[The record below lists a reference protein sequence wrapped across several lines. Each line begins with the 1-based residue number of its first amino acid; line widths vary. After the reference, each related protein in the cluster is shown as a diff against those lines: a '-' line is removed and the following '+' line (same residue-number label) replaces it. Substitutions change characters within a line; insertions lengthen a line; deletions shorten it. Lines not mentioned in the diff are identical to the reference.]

1 MTGPT
6 NVMPEHVKR
15 YMGRDA
21 QRMNI
26 LAGRI
31 IAETVRSTLGPK
43 GMDKMLVDDL
53 GDIVITNDGVTIL
66 KEMSVEHPAAKM
78 LIEVAKTQE
87 KEVGDGTTS
96 AVIVAGEL
104 LRKAEE
110 LLDQNVHPTMVI
122 KGYQLAL
129 EKVQEILKDMSK
141 TVDVEDKE
149 LLKKIAMTAIT
160 GKGAEKAKEHIAEII
175 VNAVAS
181 VVDENGKVDID
192 LVKIEKKEGVAV
204 EETELI
210 EGILIDKERV
220 NPQMPKKV
228 ENAKIALLNCA
239 IEIKSTETD
248 AKISITDPAK
258 MMEFIEQ
265 EEKMLK
271 DMVDEIKA
279 SGANVL
285 VCQKGIDDLAQHY
298 LAKAG
303 ILAVRRVKKS
313 DIEKLAKAT
322 GANIVSNIKDL
333 TADDLGEAGVVSEE
347 KVAGDNMIFVKEC
360 KHPKAVTIL
369 VRGTTEHVV
378 DEVARAID
386 DAIGVVSCTIEDGE
400 IVAGGGATEVETAM
414 RLREYADTVSGR
426 EQLAV
431 KGFADALEVIPRTLA
446 ENAGLDA
453 IEMLVSL
460 RAKHAEAGSTTYG
473 LNVLT
478 GEVEDMAENGV
489 VEPLRV
495 KTQAIQSA
503 TESAEMLLRID
514 DVIAAEKL
522 GGGDAGGA
530 PDMGGM
536 GGMGGMPGMM

>member
-1 MTGPT
+1 MSGPT

-129 EKVQEILKDMSK
+129 GKVQEILKDMA
-141 TVDVEDKE
+141 TAVDADDKE

-160 GKGAEKAKEHIAEII
+160 GKGAEKAKGHIAEII
-175 VNAVAS
+175 VDAVSS
-181 VVDENGKVDID
+181 VVDEDGKID
-192 LVKIEKKEGVAV
+192 TDLIKIEKKEGIAV

-210 EGILIDKERV
+210 KGILIDKERV

-228 ENAKIALLNCA
+228 ENAKIALLNCP

-248 AKISITDPAK
+248 AKISITDPTK

-271 DMVDEIKA
+271 DMVEEIKA

-313 DIEKLAKAT
+313 DIEKLTKAT
-322 GANIVSNIKDL
+322 GANIISNIKDL
-333 TADDLGEAGVVSEE
+333 TADDLGEAGVVAEE
-347 KVAGDNMIFVKEC
+347 KVAGDNMIFVKQC

-386 DAIGVVSCTIEDGE
+386 DAIGVVSCTIEDGK
-400 IVAGGGATEVETAM
+400 IVAGGGAVEVETAM
-414 RLREYADTVSGR
+414 RLREFADTVSGR

-453 IEMLVSL
+453 IEMLVNL
-460 RAKHAEAGSTTYG
+460 RAKHAGEGSTTFG

-478 GEVEDMAENGV
+478 GEVEDMAANGV

-522 GGGDAGGA
+522 GGGEM

>member
-1 MTGPT
+1 MSGPT

-129 EKVQEILKDMSK
+129 GKVQEILKDMA
-141 TVDVEDKE
+141 TVVDADDKE

-160 GKGAEKAKEHIAEII
+160 GKGAEKAKGHIAEII
-175 VNAVAS
+175 VDAVSS
-181 VVDENGKVDID
+181 VVDEDGKID
-192 LVKIEKKEGVAV
+192 TDLIKIEKKEGIAV

-210 EGILIDKERV
+210 KGILIDKERV

-228 ENAKIALLNCA
+228 ENAKIALLNCP

-248 AKISITDPAK
+248 AKISITDPTK

-271 DMVDEIKA
+271 DMVEEIKA

-313 DIEKLAKAT
+313 DIEKLTKAT
-322 GANIVSNIKDL
+322 GANIISNIKDL
-333 TADDLGEAGVVSEE
+333 TADDLGEAGVVAEE
-347 KVAGDNMIFVKEC
+347 KVAGDNMIFVKQC

-386 DAIGVVSCTIEDGE
+386 DAIGVVSCTIEDGK
-400 IVAGGGATEVETAM
+400 IVAGGGAVEVETAM
-414 RLREYADTVSGR
+414 RLREFADTVSGR

-453 IEMLVSL
+453 IEMLVNL
-460 RAKHAEAGSTTYG
+460 RAKHAGEGSTTFG

-478 GEVEDMAENGV
+478 GEVEDMAANGV

-522 GGGDAGGA
+522 GGGEM